1 MQSVRRSPRG
11 TRRRTHF
18 LSFAQVLTAA
28 ADSHADSIA
37 LHFDP
42 TGMPEDQRVLT
53 YRELDE
59 SSTRLAREL
68 IARGIGPGDMV
79 AVGIRRSV
87 ESILSVW
94 AVAKAGAA
102 YVPIDPGYPADRIE
116 HIVTDSGVVLGLTTA
131 THRDSLGAHIE
142 WLELDDPALRAAVD
156 ARAAHAISYLDQT
169 RPLPGHAAYV
179 IYTSGSTGKP
189 KGAVIT
195 HSGIAT
201 MALVGARYLVTSQS
215 RVLHLSSPS
224 FDFSIMEMLFTFA
237 AGATLVIAPPTIFG
251 GPELA
256 DLIRRQHVSHL
267 LITPGALESVD
278 PTGLGEVRVV
288 VCGGDRLG
296 SDLVSRWATDGR
308 RMFNAYG
315 PTEATVMVTTG
326 EMLPDRPVTV
336 GSAIDGVGA
345 FILDARLRPV
355 PEGVIGELYLSGAGL
370 GRGYLNR
377 PALTAERFLANP
389 FWATDGTSG
398 SRLYRTGDLVRRGP
412 DGLIEYLGRSDFQV
426 KIRGL
431 RIELGEIDSVLT
443 AHPDVAFAVT
453 LGTTLPSGA
462 TGLVAYVLPRAG
474 AALES
479 GELLRFAAESLPAYM
494 IPSALVLIDEIP
506 LTPVGKLDRDRLPQP
521 EFAAREFRAPT
532 TPAEE
537 TIATV
542 FAALLLPTG
551 ADTRIGL
558 DDDFFELG
566 GNSLLAAQAVAR
578 IGDSLGVRVS
588 VQSLFEASSVA
599 GLAALIA
606 ETAGGRRGARL
617 RAMPR
622 PPQIPL
628 SYAQQRMWF
637 LNRFDPASAVDN
649 MPFAVRLSGPLHIT
663 ALTDAVRDLA
673 QRHEVLRT
681 FYPELDGVGRQEI
694 LPLTD
699 SRAVPTVTVLDVRE
713 NELPALIAE
722 TATAAFDLTA
732 APPIRLR
739 LLRLG
744 ATEHVVVCVV
754 HHIAGDGMS
763 IRPLTR
769 DLMTAYLARTR
780 ATAPS
785 WDPLP
790 VQYADYT
797 LWQREALGSEDDEQ
811 SVLAQQIAYWR
822 ERLAD
827 LPDQLDLPSDRPRP
841 ATASGRGAT
850 YDFHLDAALHAALTR
865 IAQQHNSTLFMVLHA
880 ALAIV
885 LARQSGTRDIA
896 IGTPIGGRGESAL
909 DDLIGMFVNTL
920 VLRADIDPSLSFTD
934 LMHQIRR
941 SDAGAFGHADVP
953 FERLVEV
960 INPPRS
966 PGRNPLFQ
974 VMLSFHNM
982 ETGTLQLPDLTIS
995 GVDLQTHLAKI
1006 DLDLT
1011 VMPGDAD
1018 GEPAGMAATFIYA
1031 TDLFDEGTVAT
1042 LADRLRRTLAAAVQ
1056 QPQLPI
1062 GDLDLL
1068 GDDERRAMLVD
1079 RNETAHAL
1087 APELLLDGYRR
1098 AVAQYPTRVA
1108 VAFDGEVLTYAEFD
1122 AQVNRLARLL
1132 IARGVGAESLVGLAI
1147 RRSSDLVV
1155 GMYAILTAG
1164 GAYVPLDPDH
1174 PTDRIRHILDVARP
1188 VCVLTTTADAID
1200 MPFGIDIVHTDAVA
1214 LQSFSAAPVTANELR
1229 RPMRPD
1235 NPAYVIFTSGST
1247 GRPKG
1252 VTVSHRAIHNQIS
1265 WMLSEYPMGPD
1276 DAYFQKTATTFDVS
1290 LWGYF
1295 MPLRSGA
1302 RLVIADHDGHR
1313 DTEYLTETIAAQN
1326 ITVTDFVP
1334 SMLTMFAAHT
1344 RPGSMPSLRDI
1355 FVIGEALPPETV
1367 TATRAL
1373 GPGIRV
1379 HNLYGPTEAAVSITS
1394 WLADGTDR
1402 TSVPIGLPQWNSQV
1416 YVLDARLHPVAAG
1429 VPGEL
1434 YLAGDQLARG
1444 YLGRPDLT
1452 ADRFLANPFG
1462 PNGSRM
1468 YRTGDLVRWRAADTQ
1483 RPARLEYIGRT
1494 DFQVK
1499 FRGQR
1504 IELGE
1509 IETALLAHPTVSQAV
1524 ALVVATPLGDHLVAY
1539 AVPTPG
1545 AIIDPQSL
1553 LAAAADSLPAY
1564 MIPSTVVALDALPLN
1579 TSGKLDRKA
1588 LPAPVFG
1595 TREFRAPAGDSEITV
1610 ARVFADVL
1618 GLEQIGADDDF
1629 FALGGNSLMAT
1640 RLAAR
1645 LGEALGTRV
1654 AVREL
1659 FDTST
1664 VAALTARLVQDSQP
1678 SERPRLQP
1686 MHRPDHVPLSLAQ
1699 QRIWVINQIDPA
1711 SPAYNLPFAIR
1722 LTGTL
1727 RVDALQQALLD
1738 VLERHEA
1745 LRTRFPIA
1753 DARPFQDILS
1763 ADAVLPHGLEVV
1775 AGSASVTDR
1784 VVAMMT
1790 AGFDVTASA
1799 PLRARL
1805 FTDAAAEEHILV
1817 LIVHHI
1823 IADGASLA
1831 PLARDLVTA
1840 YLARSHG
1847 SAPAWTPLAVQYA
1860 DFTLW
1865 QRSTI
1870 GSDDDEN
1877 SIAAAQLAY
1886 WREQLRDLTDRELP
1900 TDRPRPHTPSRRAGT
1915 IEFTMPD
1922 DVHRAL
1928 DALAHEHRSSLFM
1941 VVHAALAALLARL
1954 SGGDDVIVGTPIAG
1968 RGEQALDD
1976 LVGMFVNT
1984 LALRT
1989 RVYGGT
1995 AFADLI
2001 DIVRET
2007 DLSAFAHADIAFERV
2022 VEVAAPTR
2030 NTGGRPLIE
2039 VMLSFENVERASLE
2053 LPDLTVSALETGEVA
2068 AKFDLQV
2075 LVVPQV
2081 DANGTIGEIMIGLVY
2096 ATDVFDEPTVAAF
2109 GRRFARVLAAI
2120 AADSHIAVGA
2130 IDILDDSERARLLAG
2145 PTRATSAVS
2154 VTTPHVATLPELLE
2168 TAVEQNPD
2176 GLALVHADAVETL
2189 STMEY
2194 FELDE
2199 HSTRVARL
2207 LIDSGVGPEDR
2218 VALAITRSVESVVAV
2233 WAIAKTGAAFVPVDP
2248 RYPSERI
2255 AYLLTDSRAT
2265 LGLTVDAV
2273 RAELPDTLDWLM
2285 LDSTELARRIDD
2297 YPSDPITDADRVR
2310 PLRAAH
2316 PAYVIYTSGS
2326 TGRPKGVE
2334 VTHAGLAGL
2343 CTQQRERF
2351 RVTNSSRTLHFASP
2365 SFDASMLELLLAVGA
2380 AATMVVVSPDVYGGD
2395 DLATVLRREKVTHAF
2410 MTPAAVASVDPA
2422 GLDRLRVVVVG
2433 GEPCPPDLVRRWV
2446 TPISGRRTREFYNVY
2461 GPTETTIATNISA
2474 ALTPGNRVTIGGP
2487 IHAVAEYIL
2496 DSRLAPVPDGVAG
2509 ELYIAGA
2516 QLGRGYADRPALTA
2530 SRFVANPFEP
2540 GERMYRTGD
2549 LVRRAGDDIE
2559 FLGRN
2564 DFQVKIRGFRIELGE
2579 IDALLM
2585 AYDGV
2590 DFAAT
2595 LGHQLDNDATI
2606 LAAYVHAAPG
2616 AEVDVEA
2623 LHAYVADRLPAHMVP
2638 NSIALLESIPLTA
2651 TGKLDRRALP
2661 KPALRVKQFRA
2672 PTGELETLVAKI
2684 FDELLDIENPIG
2696 ADDDFFDLGGN
2707 SLIATQVT
2715 ARIGTAISS
2724 QVPVI
2729 LLFEASTV
2737 AGFAARLLEHD
2748 RHRRQSLTAVP
2759 RPHHI
2764 PLSPAQQRMWLLNQI
2779 DPASTAYN
2787 IPLAVRLSGVLDTHA
2802 LQAAITDV
2810 VARHEILRTVY
2821 PRAHD
2826 TAALPEQVI
2835 LSVEQAAVEMEI
2847 HAIGAADVIA
2857 AVSAF
2862 MTGTSFDVT
2871 LEVPM
2876 RIALFEIADSDSAEF
2891 VLALVIH
2898 HIAGDGTSIAPLTRD
2913 LMIAYTARAHRHA
2926 PEWEPLPVQ
2935 YADYTLWQ
2943 HNLLGSESDPDSVAA
2958 RQIAH
2963 WKTALAEL
2971 PEQLALPGDRPRPPT
2986 QSFAGDTVAVSV
2998 DSEMHSRLAALARAH
3013 NMTLFMVVHTA
3024 LAVLL
3029 ARLANASDIA
3039 IGTPM
3044 AVRGDAQLD
3053 DMIGMFVN
3061 TLVFRTRVDAGSSF
3075 AELLMR
3081 QREPDLAAFANADVP
3096 FERLVEVLDPPRSAA
3111 RHPLFQVGLS
3121 FQNLARTSFELP
3133 GLAVSAVDFELEVSQ
3148 FDLHWILSDHYRED
3162 GHPAGIDGAL
3172 TFATAL
3178 FDPATARGFV
3188 ARFIR
3193 LLAAVT
3199 TDPAVP
3205 VGDIELLDD
3214 DERARVLEQWNSTTR
3229 QTSTPATLPEL
3240 LAASVA
3246 RNPSAPALIS
3256 AATRISYA
3264 EMDERVNRLARHLIS
3279 LGVGPEQRVV
3289 LALPRSMDL
3298 VVAMYAVSVAGGA
3311 YVPVDPNQPPD
3322 RLGHIIEST
3331 APVCVL
3337 TNADARFQT
3346 ALAPLVRLDEL
3357 ALDTVSGAPV
3367 LDSER
3372 TAPLHNSNTA
3382 YVIFTSG
3389 STGRP
3394 KGVALPHGAVVNQLL
3409 WKVTEFGLDPADAV
3423 LLKTAATF
3431 DLSVWEFWSA
3441 AACGGRMVIAAP
3453 DGHKDPAYLNE
3464 LMAREWVTTLHV
3476 VPSMLDALLADG
3488 LPDSLWR
3495 ILAIGEA
3502 LPGPLAQRV
3511 LRERPRTE
3519 LFNLYGPTEAAVSVT
3534 NHRVTARDELSV
3546 SIGSPE
3552 WNSQVYVLD
3561 SRLRPVPVGVSG
3573 ELYLAGA
3580 QLARGYFGRPD
3591 LTSDRFV
3598 ANPFAADGSRM
3609 YRTGDLVAW
3618 QENGELEYRGRT
3630 DFQVKIRGFRIELG
3644 DIESALLR
3652 VDSIASAAVVAHT
3665 DPVLGDRLVAYVVG
3679 TDGDP
3684 DKKELQSA
3692 LAAELPSYMIPSVF
3706 MPLTALPL
3714 NANGKLDRKA
3724 LPTPVLAAQEFR
3736 EPVTTRERTVCA
3748 VFAEVLG
3755 AQRIG
3760 LDDNFFEH
3768 GGNSLSATR
3777 LASLLGHALGHR
3789 VPVMLVFTTPTPAGL
3804 IAAIAEQD
3812 TGSAAFDVL
3821 LPLRTT
3827 GSAEP
3832 LFCVHP
3838 IGGIA
3843 WSFAGLAAHLDHDRP
3858 LYGLQSPALRG
3869 DEPLPDSI
3877 EDWARRYVKEIRTVQ
3892 PTGPYHLLGWSLGG
3906 VIAHAM
3912 AVQLQE
3918 EGAEV
3923 TLLAMLDSHHETTGR
3938 TAVSA
3943 QGAVP
3948 LAELLGGLLGDV
3960 ADTLPSL
3967 DSTPEQLAQQLAV
3980 HGEPFASFGADRIA
3994 ATIDNAARSAQLI
4007 GSYHPRTFHGDLMY
4021 FTAAQALSPE
4031 RQGAGTWIEVIDGHI
4046 HNTHIDATHWRMTGD
4061 KALRHIADVL
4071 AKVLTTQTTA
4081 ERDAPPATHHS
4092 DVSAL
4097 TCSFV
4102 TECQ

>member
-28 ADSHADSIA
+28 IDSHADSIA
-37 LHFDP
+37 LCFDP

-59 SSTRLAREL
+59 TSNRLAREL

-94 AVAKAGAA
+94 AVAKTGAA

-116 HIVTDSGVVLGLTTA
+116 HIVTDSGVVLGLTTG
-131 THRDSLGAHIE
+131 THRDSLGTHID
-142 WLELDDPALRAAVD
+142 WLELDDPAIRAAVN
-156 ARAAHAISYLDQT
+156 ARAAHVISYLDQS

-189 KGAVIT
+189 KGVVIT
-195 HSGIAT
+195 HSGIAA
-201 MALVGARYLVTSQS
+201 MALVGARYLVTSRS

-224 FDFSIMEMLFTFA
+224 FDFSLMEMLFTFA
-237 AGATLVIAPPTIFG
+237 VGATLVIAPPTTFG

-256 DLIRRQHVSHL
+256 DLVRRQHVSHL

-278 PTGLGEVRVV
+278 PIGLDDVRVV

-336 GSAIDGVGA
+336 GSEIDGAGA

-389 FWATDGTSG
+389 FCVPDKTSG

-431 RIELGEIDSVLT
+431 RIELGEIDSVFT
-443 AHPDVAFAVT
+443 AHPDVAYAVT
-453 LGTTLPSGA
+453 LGTTLPSGV

-474 AALES
+474 TALDS

-494 IPSALVLIDEIP
+494 IPSALVLIDEVP
-506 LTPVGKLDRDRLPQP
+506 LTPVGKLDRNALPQP
-521 EFAAREFRAPT
+521 IFASREFRAPT

-537 TIATV
+537 AIATV
-542 FAALLLPTG
+542 FAGLLLPNG
-551 ADTRIGL
+551 SDTRIGL

-566 GNSLLAAQAVAR
+566 GNSLLAAQATAR

-606 ETAGGRRGARL
+606 ETAGGRGGSRL
-617 RAMPR
+617 QAMPR

-649 MPFAVRLSGPLHIT
+649 MPFAVRLSGPLHVD
-663 ALTDAVRDLA
+663 ALTGAVRDLA

-694 LPLTD
+694 LPLND
-699 SRAVPTVTVLDVRE
+699 SRAVPTVAVDDVSE

-722 TATAAFDLTA
+722 TAMAAFDLTA

-744 ATEHVVVCVV
+744 ATEHVMVCVV

-763 IRPLTR
+763 ILPLTR

-780 ATAPS
+780 VTTPN

-822 ERLAD
+822 ERLAG

-841 ATASGRGAT
+841 ARASGRGAA
-850 YDFHLDAALHAALTR
+850 YDFHIDAALHTALTR

-896 IGTPIGGRGESAL
+896 IGTPIAGRGEAAL

-920 VLRADIDPSLSFTD
+920 VLRTEVDGGQGFTELLETVRANDI
-934 LMHQIRR
+934 Q
-941 SDAGAFGHADVP
+941 AFGHADVP

-960 INPPRS
+960 LNPPRS
-966 PGRNPLFQ
+966 PARNPLFQ
-974 VMLSFHNM
+974 VMLSFQNM

-995 GVDLQTHLAKI
+995 GVDLHTRLAKI

-1011 VMPGDAD
+1011 VMPHDID

-1031 TDLFDEGTVAT
+1031 TDLFDEATVAT
-1042 LADRLRRTLAAAVQ
+1042 LADRLRRTLAAAAQ
-1056 QPQLPI
+1056 QPQRPL
-1062 GDLDLL
+1062 GDLDMLS
-1068 GDDERRAMLVD
+1068 DDERRAMLLG
-1079 RNETAHAL
+1079 RNATAHAL

-1098 AVAQYPTRVA
+1098 AVTRYPTRVA
-1108 VAFDGEVLTYAEFD
+1108 IAFEGTTLTYAEFA

-1147 RRSSDLVV
+1147 RRSPDLVV

-1164 GAYVPLDPDH
+1164 GAWVPLDPDH
-1174 PTDRIRHILDVARP
+1174 PADRIRHILDSARP
-1188 VCVLTTTADAID
+1188 ACVLATTADAVD
-1200 MPFGIDIVHTDAVA
+1200 LPSEIDIVHTDTVA
-1214 LQSFSAAPVTANELR
+1214 LHSFSDTPVTASELR
-1229 RPMRPD
+1229 RPVRPD

-1252 VTVSHRAIHNQIS
+1252 VTVSHGAIHNQIS

-1295 MPLRSGA
+1295 MPLRTGA
-1302 RLVIADHDGHR
+1302 KLVIADHDGHR
-1313 DTEYLTETIAAQN
+1313 DTEYLASVIAAQN

-1334 SMLTMFAAHT
+1334 SMLTVFAAHT
-1344 RPGSMPSLRDI
+1344 RPGSIPTLRDV

-1367 TATRAL
+1367 TAARAL
-1373 GPGIRV
+1373 GTGIRV

-1402 TSVPIGLPQWNSQV
+1402 TSVPIGLPQWNSQI

-1468 YRTGDLVRWRAADTQ
+1468 YRTGDLVRWRAPDTQ
-1483 RPARLEYIGRT
+1483 GPARLEYIGRT

-1509 IETALLAHPTVSQAV
+1509 IETALLAQPTVSQAV
-1524 ALVVATPLGDHLVAY
+1524 AQVVPTPLGDQLVAY
-1539 AVPTPG
+1539 AVATPG
-1545 AIIDPQSL
+1545 AIIDPRAL
-1553 LAAAADSLPAY
+1553 LATVADSLPTY
-1564 MIPSTVVALDALPLN
+1564 MIPSTVVAIDAFPLN

-1588 LPAPVFG
+1588 LPEPIFA
-1595 TREFRAPAGDSEITV
+1595 TREFRAPAGESEIAV
-1610 ARVFADVL
+1610 ARVFAEVL

-1629 FALGGNSLMAT
+1629 FALGGNSLMAA
-1640 RLAAR
+1640 RLTAR

-1659 FDTST
+1659 FDSST
-1664 VAALTARLVQDSQP
+1664 VAALAARLAQDTQTSD
-1678 SERPRLQP
+1678 RPRLRP
-1686 MHRPDHVPLSLAQ
+1686 MARPDRVPLSLAQ

-1711 SPAYNLPFAIR
+1711 SAAYNLPFAIR

-1727 RVDALQQALLD
+1727 HVHALRQAVLD

-1745 LRTRFPIA
+1745 LRTRFPTA
-1753 DARPFQDILS
+1753 EAHPFQDILS
-1763 ADAVLPHGLEVV
+1763 PDAVLPHGLEIVT
-1775 AGSASVTDR
+1775 AGASSVTHH

-1805 FTDAAAEEHILV
+1805 YTDPAAGEHILV
-1817 LIVHHI
+1817 LVVHHI

-1840 YLARSHG
+1840 YIARSQG

-1860 DFTLW
+1860 DFALW
-1865 QRSTI
+1865 QRSVI
-1870 GSDDDEN
+1870 GHDDDEN

-1886 WREQLRDLTDRELP
+1886 WRDQLRDLDDQQMP
-1900 TDRPRPHTPSRRAGT
+1900 TDRPRPRTPSLRADT
-1915 IEFTMPD
+1915 IDFTIPE

-1928 DALAHEHRSSLFM
+1928 DALAREHRASLFM
-1941 VVHAALAALLARL
+1941 VVHAALAVLLARL
-1954 SGGDDVIVGTPIAG
+1954 SGGRDIIIGTPIAG
-1968 RGEQALDD
+1968 RGERALDD
-1976 LVGMFVNT
+1976 LIGMFVNT

-1989 RVYGGT
+1989 SVEGDA
-1995 AFADLI
+1995 AFEDLI
-2001 DIVRET
+2001 GTVRET
-2007 DLSAFAHADIAFERV
+2007 DLSAFAHADVPFERV
-2022 VEVAAPTR
+2022 VEVAAPIR
-2030 NTGGRPLIE
+2030 DTGRRPLIE
-2039 VMLSFENVERASLE
+2039 VMLAFENVEQASLA
-2053 LPDLTVSALETGEVA
+2053 LPGLTVAALESGELA

-2075 LVVPQV
+2075 MVAPQV
-2081 DANGTIGEIMIGLVY
+2081 EADGGIGEITIGLVY
-2096 ATDVFDEPTVAAF
+2096 ATDLFDEPTIAAF

-2120 AADSHIAVGA
+2120 ATDPRITVGT
-2130 IDILDDSERARLLAG
+2130 IDILDDSERARLRAG
-2145 PTRATSAVS
+2145 RTPVESAAPVAA
-2154 VTTPHVATLPELLE
+2154 PHVATLPDLLE
-2168 TAVEQNPD
+2168 AAVEQNPD
-2176 GLALVHADAVETL
+2176 GTALLYADAVETL

-2199 HSTRVARL
+2199 LSTRLARL
-2207 LIDSGVGPEDR
+2207 LIDSGIGPEDR

-2233 WAIAKTGAAFVPVDP
+2233 WAIAKTGAAYVPVDP

-2255 AYLLTDSRAT
+2255 TYMLADSRAT
-2265 LGLTVDAV
+2265 RGLTVGAV
-2273 RAELPDTLDWLM
+2273 RAELPDTLDWLVI
-2285 LDSTELARRIDD
+2285 DSTELARRLDG

-2326 TGRPKGVE
+2326 TGRPKGV
-2334 VTHAGLAGL
+2334 VVSHAGLAGF
-2343 CTQQRERF
+2343 CMQQRERY

-2365 SFDASMLELLLAVGA
+2365 SFDASVLELLLAVGA
-2380 AATMVVVSPDVYGGD
+2380 AATMVVVSTDIYGGD
-2395 DLATVLRREKVTHAF
+2395 DLAAVLRREKVTHAF
-2410 MTPAAVASVDPA
+2410 VTPAALASLDPT
-2422 GLDRLRVVVVG
+2422 GLDRLRVVVAG
-2433 GEPCPPDLVRRWV
+2433 GEPCPADLVRRWV
-2446 TPISGRRTREFYNVY
+2446 TPISGRRTREFYNGY
-2461 GPTETTIATNISA
+2461 GPTETTIVTNISK
-2474 ALTPGNRVTIGGP
+2474 ALAPGNPVTIGAP
-2487 IHAVAEYIL
+2487 IHGVAEYIL
-2496 DSRLAPVPDGVAG
+2496 DSRLAPVPDGVMG
-2509 ELYIAGA
+2509 ELYIAGPPLA
-2516 QLGRGYADRPALTA
+2516 RGYADRPALTA
-2530 SRFVANPFEP
+2530 SRFVANPF
-2540 GERMYRTGD
+2540 GTAGSLLYRTGD
-2549 LVRRAGDDIE
+2549 LVRWTGDDIE
-2559 FLGRN
+2559 YLGRN

-2579 IDALLM
+2579 IDTLLM

-2616 AEVDVEA
+2616 AKLDVEA
-2623 LHAYVADRLPAHMVP
+2623 LHDYAADRLPAHMVP
-2638 NSIALLESIPLTA
+2638 SAITLLESIPLTP
-2651 TGKLDRRALP
+2651 TGKLDRHALP
-2661 KPALRVKQFRA
+2661 KPALRAKEFRA

-2684 FDELLDIENPIG
+2684 YGELLGIENPIG

-2715 ARIGTAISS
+2715 ARIGAAISTH
-2724 QVPVI
+2724 VPVI

-2737 AGFAARLLEHD
+2737 SGFAARLPERDLD
-2748 RHRRQSLTAVP
+2748 RRHSLAAVP

-2764 PLSPAQQRMWLLNQI
+2764 PLSPAQQRMWLLNQF

-2787 IPLAVRLSGVLDTHA
+2787 IPLAVRLSGALDTHA

-2810 VARHEILRTVY
+2810 IARHEILRTIY

-2826 TAALPEQVI
+2826 ATALPAQMI
-2835 LSVEQAAVEMEI
+2835 LSVEQSAVEIED
-2847 HAIGAADVIA
+2847 HAIVAADIVA

-2871 LEVPM
+2871 VEVPV
-2876 RIALFEIADSDSAEF
+2876 RIALFEIADSDTAEF

-2898 HIAGDGTSIAPLTRD
+2898 HIAGDGASIAPLTRD
-2913 LMIAYTARAHRHA
+2913 LMIAYAARAHGHA

-2943 HNLLGSESDPDSVAA
+2943 HTLLGSESDPDSVAA
-2958 RQIAH
+2958 HQIAY

-2971 PEQLALPGDRPRPPT
+2971 PEQLELPTDRPRPPT
-2986 QSFAGDTVAVSV
+2986 QSFAGDKAAISIDAET
-2998 DSEMHSRLAALARAH
+2998 HTRLAALARAH

-3044 AVRGDAQLD
+3044 AIRGDAQLD

-3061 TLVFRTRVDAGSSF
+3061 TLVFRTQVDAGSSF
-3075 AELLMR
+3075 AELLAR
-3081 QREPDLAAFANADVP
+3081 QRETDLAAFANADVP

-3121 FQNLARTSFELP
+3121 FQNLARTSLELP
-3133 GLAVSAVDFELEVSQ
+3133 GLAVSAVDFDLEVSQ
-3148 FDLHWILSDHYRED
+3148 FDLHWILEDNYLED
-3162 GHPAGIDGAL
+3162 GHPAGIDGTL

-3178 FDPATARGFV
+3178 FDRATAQGFV

-3193 LLAAVT
+3193 LLTALT

-3205 VGDIELLDD
+3205 VGDVELLDD
-3214 DERARVLEQWNSTTR
+3214 DERDRLIDQWNSTTR
-3229 QTSTPATLPEL
+3229 QTIAPTTLPEL

-3246 RNPSAPALIS
+3246 RTPHAPALIS
-3256 AATRISYA
+3256 GDLRLSYA
-3264 EMDERVNRLARHLIS
+3264 ELDERVNRLARHLIS

-3289 LALPRSMDL
+3289 LALPRSMNL

-3322 RLGHIIEST
+3322 RIRHILEST
-3331 APVCVL
+3331 APISVL
-3337 TNADARFQT
+3337 TNADANFQT
-3346 ALAPLVRLDEL
+3346 AIAPLVRLDEL
-3357 ALDTVSGAPV
+3357 TLDNVSAAPV

-3372 TAPLHNSNTA
+3372 TAPLRAANTA

-3476 VPSMLDALLADG
+3476 VPSMLDALLTDG

-3534 NHRVTARDELSV
+3534 NHRVTVRDELSV

-3580 QLARGYFGRPD
+3580 QLARGYYGRPD

-3598 ANPFAADGSRM
+3598 ANPLAGNGSRM

-3618 QENGELEYRGRT
+3618 QESGELEYRGRT

-3652 VDSIASAAVVAHT
+3652 LDSVASAAVVAHT
-3665 DPVLGDRLVAYVVG
+3665 DPVLGDRLVAYIVG
-3679 TDGDP
+3679 SDGEP
-3684 DKKELQSA
+3684 DKQQLQSA

-3714 NANGKLDRKA
+3714 NANGKLDRKE
-3724 LPTPVLAAQEFR
+3724 LPTPLPAVHAFR
-3736 EPVTTRERTVCA
+3736 EPVTTRERAVCT

-3777 LASLLGHALGHR
+3777 LANLVGHALGHR

-3804 IAAIAEQD
+3804 ISAVADEH

-3827 GSAEP
+3827 GSAQP

-3843 WSFAGLAAHLDHDRP
+3843 WSFAGLAAHLDRDRP

-3869 DEPLPDSI
+3869 DEPLPNSI

-3923 TLLAMLDSHHETTGR
+3923 ALLAMLDSHHETTGR
-3938 TAVSA
+3938 ASVSVRRV
-3943 QGAVP
+3943 VP

-3960 ADTLPSL
+3960 AANLPDL
-3967 DSTPEQLAQQLAV
+3967 DSTPERLAQQLAV
-3980 HGEPFASFGADRIA
+3980 LGEPFASFGADRIA
-3994 ATIDNAARSAQLI
+3994 AAIDNAARSTQLV
-4007 GSYHPRTFHGDLMY
+4007 GSYHARTFHGDLMY
-4021 FTAAQALSPE
+4021 FTAAQGLSPE
-4031 RQGAGTWIEVIDGHI
+4031 IQGAMTWIDVIDGHI
-4046 HNTHIDATHWRMTGD
+4046 NDAQVDATHWSMTGD
-4061 KALRHIADVL
+4061 KALGQIADVL
-4071 AKVLTTQTTA
+4071 AKILTTPTTA
-4081 ERDAPPATHHS
+4081 E
-4092 DVSAL
+4092 
-4097 TCSFV
+4097 
-4102 TECQ
+4102 